1 MVSFFL
7 SYPVVLRR
15 LLAPLRIILALSI
28 VASAQFDTG
37 TIVGSV
43 TDPTGAVIPAAT
55 ITITNVGTS
64 VRKALQTDSA
74 GNFVASAMPSGSY
87 LVSATASS
95 FAETKSQ

>member
-1 MVSFFL
+1 MVLFFL
-7 SYPVVLRR
+7 SHPVVLRR
-15 LLAPLRIILALSI
+15 LLVPLGLVLALSM

-43 TDPTGAVIPAAT
+43 SDPTGAVIPAAT

-74 GNFVASAMPSGSY
+74 GNFVASAMPSGNY
-87 LVSATASS
+87 VVSATASS
-95 FAETKSQ
+95 FAAT